1 MNKEFR
7 IKDYMGLDE
16 IREMRKEMVEK
27 AEQLYADDK
36 PKEALEII
44 DQIKELDKRVSEI
57 EK

>member
-27 AEQLYADDK
+27 LNNFMQMTNLK
-36 PKEALEII
+36 KH
-44 DQIKELDKRVSEI
+44 
-57 EK
+57 